1 VTDKFEF
8 IDAEYAAFRESND
21 IHVPSVV
28 KMCRWMEVSRSG
40 FYEWRGAPESA
51 TAKRREDLGLII
63 TKSFDDSNE
72 TYGYRRVHAD
82 LVAWGVPAGPELVRS
97 IMRELGLEPCQPR
110 PWRFSLTE
118 GDGQEH
124 DIPDHVNRNFTAD
137 APGEKMVGDITYI
150 ATWQGWL
157 YLATVIDCHTKE
169 LVGWAMDDNYR
180 TPLIQKAIEMAAR
193 NHQLAGKA
201 IFHSDR
207 GSNYTSHEFAK
218 TLKKLD
224 LRQSVGRTG
233 ICYDNALAESF
244 NAALKNELVHRT
256 HYPTRDHARRDIAR
270 YIEFWYNSR
279 RRHSALQYR
288 TPQQVRNDYLEHQL
302 TALINRKYAVRNVRG
317 RSFIT
322 TATRPSDGTT
332 PMADIDW
339 DAAITA
345 LHAGELPCSGSERR
359 ILLLAASLAG
369 GIPVDLRDTVT
380 GIDDAN
386 ISRLLTAIRHAAG
399 KRP

>member
-1 VTDKFEF
+1 VTERFEF
-8 IDAEYAAFRESND
+8 IDAEYAVYRKSDD
-21 IHVPSVV
+21 IYLPSIV
-28 KMCRWMEVSRSG
+28 KMCRWMEVSRSR
-40 FYEWRGAPESA
+40 FYEWRDAPESA
-51 TAKRREDLGLII
+51 TAKRRGELALVI
-63 TKSFDDSNE
+63 TRSFDDSNE

-82 LVAWGVPAGPELVRS
+82 LAAWGVPCGPELVRS
-97 IMRELGLEPCQPR
+97 VMRELGLEPCQPK

-124 DIPDHVNRNFTAD
+124 DIPDHVNRDFTAA

-150 ATWQGWL
+150 PTWQGWL

-169 LVGWAMDDNYR
+169 LVGWAMDDNYK

-207 GSNYTSHEFAK
+207 GSNYTSREFAK
-218 TLKKLD
+218 TLRKLD

-256 HYPTRDHARRDIAR
+256 HYPTRNHARRDIAR
-270 YIEFWYNSR
+270 YIEFWYNSK

-288 TPQQVRNDYLEHQL
+288 TPQQVRNDYLERQL
-302 TALINRKYAVRNVRG
+302 TALINHKYAVRNVRG
-317 RSFIT
+317 RSRQGMCVGRCWT
-322 TATRPSDGTT
+322 WCRCCRQQGPLGRCCMRRLNRERCPAVAGRRER
-332 PMADIDW
+332 DW
-339 DAAITA
+339 
-345 LHAGELPCSGSERR
+345 
-359 ILLLAASLAG
+359 
-369 GIPVDLRDTVT
+369 
-380 GIDDAN
+380 
-386 ISRLLTAIRHAAG
+386 
-399 KRP
+399 